1 MSNKIY
7 TKLNYIDRMFDMSDR
22 EYNSVH
28 TMLGTMT
35 AKLAEFRKVFYAED
49 LSLLEDFTVIVN
61 IHADTPLGA
70 YIVHNNWVENPFYN
84 SDDFRILFS
93 IAEYNKMKLERV
105 LTKEYSYY
113 EQLER
118 FKNEKFAHYDFY
130 TSPEG
135 VKLMNLRTKSTI
147 VTYNENP
154 IALLSE
160 HDSWR
165 LPNQMDE
172 AEDDAYCEQYKKI
185 RVASLVEGLQYLKS
199 FYKKTII
206 K

>member
-1 MSNKIY
+1 
-7 TKLNYIDRMFDMSDR
+7 MFDIPDW
-22 EYNSVH
+22 YYDSVY
-28 TMLGTMT
+28 TMLGPKT
-35 AKLAEFRKVFYAED
+35 AKLAEFRKVFYTED
-49 LSLLEDFTVIVN
+49 LSLLDDFTVIAN
-61 IHADTPLGA
+61 IHSDTPLGT
-70 YIVHNNWVENPFYN
+70 YIVHNKWVKNPFYN

-105 LTKEYSYY
+105 LTKEYSFY

-118 FKNEKFAHYDFY
+118 FKNEKYAHYDFY

-135 VKLMNLRTKSTI
+135 VKLMGLRTKWTI
-147 VTYNENP
+147 VTYNDKP

-172 AEDDAYCEQYKKI
+172 AEGDAYCEQYKKI
-185 RVASLVEGLQYLKS
+185 RVASLSEGLKYLKS
-199 FYKKTII
+199 FYKAI
-206 K
+206 

>member
-1 MSNKIY
+1 
-7 TKLNYIDRMFDMSDR
+7 MFDMSDR

-35 AKLAEFRKVFYAED
+35 AKLAEFRKVFYSED
-49 LSLLEDFTVIVN
+49 LSLLEDFTVVAN
-61 IHADTPLGA
+61 AHADMPLGV
-70 YIVHNNWVENPFYN
+70 YVVHNNWVEIPFYQ
-84 SDDFRILFS
+84 SDDFYILFS
-93 IAEYNKMKLERV
+93 IAEYNRMKLERV

-135 VKLMNLRTKSTI
+135 VKLMSLRTKWTI

-172 AEDDAYCEQYKKI
+172 AEDDAYCEQYKKF